1 MRPTQFPE
9 RIQRED
15 GKVGLLQM
23 RSDQIR
29 KGLERAPHR
38 SLLYA
43 DGMTDE
49 ELKSDK
55 PLIAIISSQADIIP
69 GHNHLQRLVNDVKAG
84 IYMAGGIP
92 MQFGTIGVC
101 DGIAMNHEGMKYSL
115 TSREVIADSVECAV
129 QGHAFDGVVLIPSCD
144 KIVPGMI
151 MGALRVNLPTV
162 LVSGGPM
169 LAGRD
174 RDRKTE
180 TDLNTLFD
188 DKVYLSHHDNGKPY
202 LENNPVNI
210 SITHTEKYV
219 AVILHEEENVG
230 IDIESLDRDF
240 SAVEKKALSEDEID
254 DLEDEKRNEQLAIYW
269 CAKEAVF
276 KLLSRYNVDFAEQ
289 IEIERFR
296 PRGEGE
302 LEATFTSKKDDEEE
316 FDLEYITF
324 DRHVLVWVVGE

>member
-1 MRPTQFPE
+1 M
-9 RIQRED
+9 
-15 GKVGLLQM
+15 GLYLKKKLDNEAEIGVWQITETEEQLKEM
-23 RSDQIR
+23 SSTPSDEMEEISFIRSESLR
-29 KGLERAPHR
+29 K
-38 SLLYA
+38 
-43 DGMTDE
+43 
-49 ELKSDK
+49 
-55 PLIAIISSQADIIP
+55 
-69 GHNHLQRLVNDVKAG
+69 QRL
-84 IYMAGGIP
+84 
-92 MQFGTIGVC
+92 
-101 DGIAMNHEGMKYSL
+101 
-115 TSREVIADSVECAV
+115 AV
-129 QGHAFDGVVLIPSCD
+129 R
-144 KIVPGMI
+144 
-151 MGALRVNLPTV
+151 AL
-162 LVSGGPM
+162 
-169 LAGRD
+169 
-174 RDRKTE
+174 
-180 TDLNTLFD
+180 LNTMFD

-240 SAVEKKALSEDEID
+240 SVVEKKALSEDEIE

-269 CAKEAVF
+269 CAKEAIF

-302 LEATFTSKKDDEEE
+302 LEATCIGKKDEEEE

>member
-1 MRPTQFPE
+1 M
-9 RIQRED
+9 
-15 GKVGLLQM
+15 GLYLKKKL
-23 RSDQIR
+23 DNEAEIGVWQIT
-29 KGLERAPHR
+29 E
-38 SLLYA
+38 
-43 DGMTDE
+43 TEE
-49 ELKSDK
+49 ELTELSSTPSDEMEE
-55 PLIAIISSQADIIP
+55 ISFIRSES
-69 GHNHLQRLVNDVKAG
+69 LRKQRL
-84 IYMAGGIP
+84 
-92 MQFGTIGVC
+92 
-101 DGIAMNHEGMKYSL
+101 
-115 TSREVIADSVECAV
+115 AV
-129 QGHAFDGVVLIPSCD
+129 R
-144 KIVPGMI
+144 
-151 MGALRVNLPTV
+151 AL
-162 LVSGGPM
+162 
-169 LAGRD
+169 
-174 RDRKTE
+174 
-180 TDLNTLFD
+180 LNTMFD
-188 DKVYLSHHDNGKPY
+188 EKVYLRHHDNGKPY

-269 CAKEAVF
+269 CAKEAVY

-302 LEATFTSKKDDEEE
+302 LEATFTSKDDEEE

>member
-1 MRPTQFPE
+1 M
-9 RIQRED
+9 
-15 GKVGLLQM
+15 GLYLKKEL
-23 RSDQIR
+23 DNEAVIGVWQIT
-29 KGLERAPHR
+29 E
-38 SLLYA
+38 
-43 DGMTDE
+43 TEE
-49 ELKSDK
+49 ELKELSSTPSDEMEE
-55 PLIAIISSQADIIP
+55 ISFIRSES
-69 GHNHLQRLVNDVKAG
+69 LRKQRL
-84 IYMAGGIP
+84 
-92 MQFGTIGVC
+92 
-101 DGIAMNHEGMKYSL
+101 
-115 TSREVIADSVECAV
+115 AV
-129 QGHAFDGVVLIPSCD
+129 R
-144 KIVPGMI
+144 
-151 MGALRVNLPTV
+151 AL
-162 LVSGGPM
+162 
-169 LAGRD
+169 
-174 RDRKTE
+174 
-180 TDLNTLFD
+180 LNTLFD

-254 DLEDEKRNEQLAIYW
+254 DLEDDKRNEQLAIYW

-302 LEATFTSKKDDEEE
+302 LEATFTGKKDEEEE